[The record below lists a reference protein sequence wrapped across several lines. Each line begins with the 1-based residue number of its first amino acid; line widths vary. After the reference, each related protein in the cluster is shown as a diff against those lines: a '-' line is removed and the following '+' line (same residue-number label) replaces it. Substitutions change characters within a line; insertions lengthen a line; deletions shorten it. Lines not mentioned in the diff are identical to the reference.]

1 MLRLRV
7 TLTFLVITLLGVTI
21 AYMFLSARQ
30 TSRREALRED
40 VDQSYNA
47 YVQVKR
53 LRDLEL
59 RDTAEAVG
67 HSDVVVYLA
76 VLEEFRQQM
85 LEIEGQIYAKHRD
98 NVEGRIAAVRGMT
111 AFLDEFTRE
120 LADRMERLRGPEAW
134 AENPRDAFIAKS
146 RQELIRCQAQAVSQC
161 FFQFTYY
168 PLMAAVDRVAATNG
182 SGFKPDIVVVTDERF
197 TGIANHGQPKWS
209 DRTRFGEQYPIV
221 RAAAKGRIVRDIGK
235 FEAGTTGTYFLTAAP
250 LLDGMHHL
258 RGAVLVGKEIDDKL
272 LAQEKLLLG
281 HDVTYFAG
289 QDPIRSTLGPH
300 ESAGVKH
307 VAPPLVQGSTENK
320 VVESGDLI
328 ADFIPVAGNW
338 SNQTVR
344 VAVSANPSKRLAALS
359 HLKVFI
365 PLVAFAF
372 FVLGTLAFMFVVRG
386 HFLPY
391 QEIDSGIHEIINGNH
406 DYEFPY
412 EYKEGMWA
420 SLAQNL
426 NLMVGTLLNREMLD
440 EDEFDVWAEHVL
452 HQGDAGSADSD
463 ELKMSEDRG
472 RIEQAEATD
481 VLAREPADAY
491 YHRIYGEFSKYC
503 EASGREV
510 MPYHRFA
517 EKVVRLERSLR
528 EQHQVAAV
536 RLRVEKTER
545 GPVLVPVKIGT
556 QGEGAGEG

>member
-21 AYMFLSARQ
+21 AYMFLGARQ
-30 TSRREALRED
+30 TSLREALRED
-40 VDQSYNA
+40 VEQSYNA

-98 NVEGRIAAVRGMT
+98 NAEGRLAAVRGMT
-111 AFLDEFTRE
+111 SFLDEFTRE
-120 LADRMERLRGPEAW
+120 LADRMERLRGRAAW
-134 AENPRDAFIAKS
+134 ADTTRDAFVAKT

-168 PLMAAVDRVAATNG
+168 PLMAAVDHVAATNG
-182 SGFKPDIVVVTDERF
+182 SGFKPDIVVVTDDRF
-197 TGIANHGQPKWS
+197 TGIANYGQPKWS
-209 DRTRFGEQYPIV
+209 DKTRFGEQYPIV
-221 RAAAKGRIVRDIGK
+221 RAAAKGTIVRDIGK

-289 QDPIRSTLGPH
+289 QDPIRSTLDPRA
-300 ESAGVKH
+300 SASVKH
-307 VAPPLVQGSTENK
+307 AAPPLVQGSTENK
-320 VVESGDLI
+320 VVESGDII
-328 ADFIPVAGNW
+328 AHFIPVSGNW

-344 VAVSANPSKRLAALS
+344 VAVSADPSKRLAALS

-365 PLVAFAF
+365 PLVALAF
-372 FVLGTLAFMFVVRG
+372 FILGTLAFMFVLRG
-386 HFLPY
+386 HFIPY

-412 EYKEGMWA
+412 EYKEGMWS

-440 EDEFDVWAEHVL
+440 EDEFDVWADRVL
-452 HQGDAGSADSD
+452 HQGAPGGEPSD
-463 ELKMSEDRG
+463 ELEMSQARG
-472 RIEQAEATD
+472 EIERVSGKDA
-481 VLAREPADAY
+481 LAREPADAY
-491 YHRIYGEFSKYC
+491 YHRIYDEFASYC
-503 EASGREV
+503 EDADRET
-510 MPYHRFA
+510 MPYQRFV

-528 EQHQVAAV
+528 DQHGAPSV
-536 RLRVEKTER
+536 RLRVQKTDK
-545 GPVLVPVKIGT
+545 GPVLVPVRIDAQDET
-556 QGEGAGEG
+556 EG